1 MWFFALQDA
10 LTRTWATC
18 DARADRL
25 VAHDVDGDGRA
36 DACVRIA
43 GAWLVARTIEGW
55 KASHWKGA
63 EAFGAA
69 LAAELER
76 RAADEKGDAPTLE
89 PPPFQLDAPYAFSAQ
104 GDFDGDGQSDVL
116 RGFRCTKPGA
126 FLELRLEP
134 SDARL
139 RDRDGDGLLDLWE
152 SEGLPRGID
161 RGNAKLDPTRPDV
174 ICAVAPYEGVDR
186 AKLERELLSVARI
199 YDAIGVQFWWRMDAS
214 VPPER
219 QAGGDWGACA
229 ALNFPAAE
237 RGILHWMQVTRGG
250 GGQAQQT
257 GDMGGCGDGFAVFAH
272 EFGHQ
277 LSLSHTGDSAPAW
290 CPLYPSLMNY
300 AYNYSLSGSANAVR
314 LSDGRF
320 AAFELRER
328 SLSER
333 LPYSIESLRFLSAAP
348 FRFSL
353 QSESAETTRIDWNH
367 DGVFADEPV
376 VADVNYGGSTSCGER
391 RDLGGVLLGAAP
403 ALTYVGERAWLATLD
418 ATQARVSLREYH
430 GVEAWG
436 EPRSVP
442 DSATAD
448 DPLLVDAW
456 GRGLLLTRRVGG
468 WGANLF
474 DANEVR
480 ERAEIAGL
488 PDRELSVL
496 RVGDRILFVTRS
508 SEGALEA
515 FWLSGV
521 DRLEVGAGTP
531 LELTSAVPVGLGVD
545 PRSGELVIAS
555 AATNAKGVPL
565 SLRVSTFRVEG
576 ERLSPADTRWV
587 RGEAGARCSTRPI
600 VSFDAAGQLH
610 LFHTDPPG
618 LEGQMNFSRTRR
630 VGNAALDDG
639 WLTALLYDV
648 WTRTRRPLAFASGP
662 QGALFA
668 FRWDA
673 AEAHGMRVNGL
684 LVAHNGFG
692 IDEEPMRDFDDGA
705 KVRAHGLAHSILWM
719 QER

>member
-1 MWFFALQDA
+1 MLFFALQDA

-18 DARADRL
+18 DVRADAL
-25 VAHDVDGDGRA
+25 VAHDADADGRA
-36 DACVRIA
+36 DACVRIG
-43 GAWLVARTIEGW
+43 GAWLVARTVQGW
-55 KASHWKGA
+55 KTSHWKGA
-63 EAFGAA
+63 ESFGAA
-69 LAAELER
+69 LAEELER
-76 RAADEKGDAPTLE
+76 RAAEEPNDAPTLE
-89 PPPFQLDAPYAFSAQ
+89 PPPYQLDAPYALSAR
-104 GDFDGDGQSDVL
+104 GDFDGDGKADTL
-116 RGFRCTKPGA
+116 RGFRCSKPGA
-126 FLELRLEP
+126 FLELRIEP
-134 SDARL
+134 SDPRL
-139 RDRDGDGLLDLWE
+139 RDGDGDGLLDVWE

-161 RGNAKLDPTRPDV
+161 GGNAKLDPTRPDV

-186 AKLERELLSVARI
+186 TKLERELLSVARI
-199 YDAIGVQFWWRMDAS
+199 YDAIGVQFWWRMDAT
-214 VPPER
+214 VLPER

-277 LSLSHTGDSAPAW
+277 LSLSHTGDSTPAW
-290 CPLYPSLMNY
+290 CPLYSSLMNY
-300 AYNYSLSGSANAVR
+300 AYNYSLGGSANAVR

-320 AAFELRER
+320 AALELRER
-328 SLSER
+328 ALSER
-333 LPYSIESLRFLSAAP
+333 LPFAAESLRFLSSAP
-348 FRFSL
+348 YRFAL
-353 QSESAETTRIDWNH
+353 QPDGADATRIDWNH
-367 DGVFADEPV
+367 DGVFSETPV
-376 VADVNYGGSTSCGER
+376 TADVNYGGSTSCGER
-391 RDLGGVLLGAAP
+391 RDLGGVLIGAAP
-403 ALTYVGERAWLATLD
+403 ALAYVGERAWLATLD
-418 ATQARVSLREYH
+418 ATQARVALREYK
-430 GVEAWG
+430 GGEAWG

-442 DSATAD
+442 DSATTE

-474 DANEVR
+474 DELEVK

-488 PDRELSVL
+488 PDRELSVA

-515 FWLSGV
+515 FWLSGA
-521 DRLEVGAGTP
+521 DRLEVGAGIP
-531 LELTSAVPVGLGVD
+531 LALTSVVPVGLGVD
-545 PRSGELVIAS
+545 PKSGDLVIAS
-555 AATNAKGVPL
+555 TATNAKGTSL
-565 SLRVSTFRVEG
+565 CLRVSNFHIEG
-576 ERLSPADTRWV
+576 DQLAHVDTRWV

-600 VSFDAAGQLH
+600 VSFDASGQLH

-618 LEGQMNFSRTRR
+618 IDGQMNFSRTRR
-630 VGNAALDDG
+630 IGNAALDDG
-639 WLTALLYDV
+639 WLSALLYDV

-692 IDEEPMRDFDDGA
+692 IDDEPMRDFDDGA
-705 KVRAHGLAHSILWM
+705 KVRSHGLAHSILWM
-719 QER
+719 QDP